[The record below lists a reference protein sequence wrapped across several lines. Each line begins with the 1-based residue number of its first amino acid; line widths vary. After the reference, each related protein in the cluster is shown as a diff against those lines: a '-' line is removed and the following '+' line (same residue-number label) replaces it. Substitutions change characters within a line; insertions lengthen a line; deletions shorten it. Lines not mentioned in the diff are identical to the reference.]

1 MEFKK
6 IKEKRLQCI
15 SHAKDLLNGSK
26 LLLDKGLHNIAYHLA
41 ALALEEIG
49 KSVML
54 VVGHVSINSQKGVK
68 LLKQAG
74 EDHPKKLFWALWGP
88 TFGKKDM
95 SKEQIDSFIDL
106 SNKIHFIRLSGLY
119 VDPFQDVDEPNK
131 LVSPKE
137 TKNLI
142 SIAEARIKMEE
153 YSDIKEPDQQTKD
166 DFIWFASSAED
177 PEKKKLIFGKKSI
190 DKLKEFNGD
199 AVKWVRW
206 MHAQFDK
213 AEKESKELLQR
224 ELSLAEPSEI
234 EKRNKKWRVKFR
246 LKTMSHSL
254 RNKHLNDWNSRT
266 DFIRLNIGK
275 KIPRKSELIVE
286 MILPRGVPLQSLW
299 YASWGEARRLAVSL
313 SIASRGYFWWYL
325 PQDVAKFYEKI
336 VDVESN
342 SEVVVERRPK
352 LELNWGDNVL
362 SASDL
367 VNTAMCYRFLPRG
380 NVRFLNDYVTGLSF
394 FGKNDIHTPFEKE
407 IYLDFYHALFHAMIF
422 YKDYKEGDAFV
433 DSFDRVF
440 KNILKDTTGFREYIE
455 IGEELMK
462 SRKTKRAIT
471 LTECGAMKI
480 LCDVYIFHRINKLAQ
495 EDLKRRKK

>member
-15 SHAKDLLNGSK
+15 SHANDLLNGSK
-26 LLLDKGLHNIAYHLA
+26 LLLEKGLHNIAYHLA

-54 VVGHVSINSQKGVK
+54 VVGHASISSQKGVK

-74 EDHPKKLFWALWGP
+74 EDHSKKLFWALWGP

-95 SKEQIDSFIDL
+95 SKEQIESFIDL

-119 VDPFQDVDEPNK
+119 VDPFQDTDEPSK
-131 LVSPKE
+131 LVSPEE

-142 SIAEARIKMEE
+142 SIADARIKMEE
-153 YSDIKEPDQQTKD
+153 CSGIKEPDQQTKD
-166 DFIWFASSAED
+166 DFIWFETSTED
-177 PEKKKLIFGKKSI
+177 PEKKKLIFGNKSI

-199 AVKWVRW
+199 AAKWVRW
-206 MHAQFDK
+206 MHEQFDK
-213 AEKESKELLQR
+213 AEKESRELLQR
-224 ELSLAEPSEI
+224 ELSLAEPSVI
-234 EKRNKKWRVKFR
+234 EKRNKKWKVRFR

-254 RNKHLNDWNSRT
+254 RNKHLSNWNSKT
-266 DFIRLNIGK
+266 DFIRLSIGK
-275 KIPRKSELIVE
+275 KTPRKSELIIE

-299 YASWGEARRLAVSL
+299 YAAWGEARRLAVSL

-336 VDVESN
+336 VDVESD
-342 SEVVVERRPK
+342 SEVGVERRPK
-352 LELNWGDNVL
+352 LEFNWGDNVL
-362 SASDL
+362 SDSDL
-367 VNTAMCYRFLPRG
+367 ANTAMCYRFLPRE

-394 FGKNDIHTPFEKE
+394 FGKNDIHTPFERE
-407 IYLDFYHALFHAMIF
+407 IYLDFYHALLHAMMF
-422 YKDYKEGDAFV
+422 YKDHKEANPFI

-440 KNILKDTTGFREYIE
+440 KAILKDISGFREYIE
-455 IGEELMK
+455 IAEELMK
-462 SRKTKRAIT
+462 HRKTKKTVT
-471 LTECGAMKI
+471 LSECGAIKF
-480 LCDVYIFHRINKLAQ
+480 LCDLYIFHRINKLAKK
-495 EDLKRRKK
+495 DLKKRKK

>member
-6 IKEKRLQCI
+6 IKKKRLQCI
-15 SHAKDLLNGSK
+15 SHANDLLNGSK
-26 LLLDKGLHNIAYHLA
+26 ILLEKGLQNIAYHLA

-54 VVGHVSINSQKGVK
+54 VVGHATISSPKGVK
-68 LLKQAG
+68 ILKQAG
-74 EDHPKKLFWALWGP
+74 EDHSKKLFWALWGP

-95 SKEQIDSFIDL
+95 SKQQIESFIDFA
-106 SNKIHFIRLSGLY
+106 NRIHFIRLSGLY
-119 VDPFQDVDEPNK
+119 VDPFQDADEPSR
-131 LVSPKE
+131 LVSPEE

-166 DFIWFASSAED
+166 DFIWFETSAEV
-177 PEKKKLIFGKKSI
+177 PEKKKLIFGKKSM
-190 DKLKEFNGD
+190 DKLKEFDGD
-199 AVKWVRW
+199 ATKWVRW
-206 MHAQFDK
+206 MREQFDK
-213 AEKESKELLQR
+213 AAKESKELLQK
-224 ELSLAEPSEI
+224 ELTLAEPSATK
-234 EKRNKKWRVKFR
+234 KRNKKWKIRFR
-246 LKTMSHSL
+246 LKTVSHSL
-254 RNKHLNDWNSRT
+254 RNKHLNNWNSKT

-313 SIASRGYFWWYL
+313 CIASRGYFWWYL
-325 PQDVAKFYEKI
+325 PRDVTKFYEKI

-342 SEVVVERRPK
+342 SEVGVERRPK
-352 LELNWGDNVL
+352 LELNWGNNVL
-362 SASDL
+362 SDSDL
-367 VNTAMCYRFLPRG
+367 ANTAMCYRFLPRG

-407 IYLDFYHALFHAMIF
+407 IYLDFYHALLHAMIF
-422 YKDYKEGDAFV
+422 YKDHKEGSPFI

-440 KNILKDTTGFREYIE
+440 KAILKDTTGFREYIE
-455 IGEELMK
+455 IAEELMK
-462 SRKTKRAIT
+462 HRSTKKKIT
-471 LTECGAMKI
+471 LSECGAMKI
-480 LCDVYIFHRINKLAQ
+480 LCDVYIFHRINQMA
-495 EDLKRRKK
+495 KRNVKKKK